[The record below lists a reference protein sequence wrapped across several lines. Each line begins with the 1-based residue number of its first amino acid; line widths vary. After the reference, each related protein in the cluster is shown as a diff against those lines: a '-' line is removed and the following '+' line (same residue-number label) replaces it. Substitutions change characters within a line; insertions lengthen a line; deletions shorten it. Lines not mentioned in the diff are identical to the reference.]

1 MIGDDFLNDYI
12 WIAAH
17 GLVLLGLVILGLG
30 WMRRTGG
37 LRIAGGVLIAVLVTY
52 AVVPAVV
59 SDLWGSRLSAQYQAA
74 SLWPDDLSFDG
85 STVILISPTVLTCGV
100 LCEALFERSGASAV
114 YVVELSAEGMLS
126 PITDGAFLN
135 WGTDVARVALTT
147 NAQGNTRPTP
157 EPAQMPDAADWIIFQ
172 NPRARYTGAIPDL
185 GLDAGAIDALVRAL
199 HIYAVPSRSLTA
211 SMEVTPTVHMVAGM
225 WDDRPYLMPIF
236 NSPNFAPDISFYN
249 EMLQSWICVAD
260 PQGDETRC
268 PFLF

>member
-17 GLVLLGLVILGLG
+17 GLVLLGLVILARG
-30 WMRRTGG
+30 WMRQKGG
-37 LRIAGGVLIAVLVTY
+37 VRIAGGALIAALVIY

-59 SDLWGSRLSAQYQAA
+59 SDLRGSRLSDQYLAA

-85 STVILISPTVLTCGV
+85 STVILVSPTVRTCGA
-100 LCEALFERSGASAV
+100 LCEAMFERSGASAV
-114 YVVELSAEGMLS
+114 YVVELSAEGLSS

-172 NPRARYTGAIPDL
+172 NPQARYTGAIPNL
-185 GLDAGAIDALVRAL
+185 GLDAAAIDALVRVF

-211 SMEVTPTVHMVAGM
+211 SMEVTPTVRMVAGM

-236 NSPNFAPDISFYN
+236 NNRRFAPDTSFYN
-249 EMLQSWICVAD
+249 EMLQSWICVAV
-260 PQGDETRC
+260 PQGDDTRC
-268 PFLF
+268 PFRF